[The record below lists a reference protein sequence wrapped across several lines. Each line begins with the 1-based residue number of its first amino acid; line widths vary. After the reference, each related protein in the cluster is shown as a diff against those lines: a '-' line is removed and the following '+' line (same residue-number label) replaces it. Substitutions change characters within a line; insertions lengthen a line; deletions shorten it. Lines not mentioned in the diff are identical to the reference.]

1 MVSSPLEAAFPA
13 SLGSVDHCLPLTPF
27 APCMLPFATLSISPS
42 SHPFWARVSPCMPP
56 QLTSSPC
63 HETHLQTFISGC
75 HLVPDLCTQGFRSSF
90 LTTAQFLSLL
100 LPHQLTSPP
109 SGLPTLHFSISLTPL
124 CASFLPPKLI
134 YHYSLAFRLQSSQLC
149 SPLPSMLQSV
159 FFYKHSHDDDN
170 DNLLPPGGLFIR
182 DQSWGIGVSDLA
194 GSRVPRGGRLV
205 GI

>member
-1 MVSSPLEAAFPA
+1 M
-13 SLGSVDHCLPLTPF
+13 DHCLPLTPF
-27 APCMLPFATLSISPS
+27 DPCMLPFATLSIFPS
-42 SHPFWARVSPCMPP
+42 SHPFWAWVSPCMLP

-63 HETHLQTFISGC
+63 HETLLQTLISGR
-75 HLVPDLCTQGFRSSF
+75 HLVPDLCTQGVRSSF
-90 LTTAQFLSLL
+90 LATAQFLSLL
-100 LPHQLTSPP
+100 LPNQLTSPP
-109 SGLPTLHFSISLTPL
+109 SGLPTLHFSISPTPL

-159 FFYKHSHDDDN
+159 FFTNTVMMMIMIIYCPLVASS
-170 DNLLPPGGLFIR
+170 LGTR
-182 DQSWGIGVSDLA
+182 VQGIGVSDLA